1 MILIADSGSTKVDW
15 AYFTPNGEVGR
26 LKTMGINPAHVSDEA
41 IVAVLSGEILPVVP
55 KVDSIHFFGAGVVGE
70 QMCTRLRDCFNAV
83 WPDAKVEILSDVL
96 ASGLAL
102 FGKEQGISCIL
113 GTGSNSCLY
122 EDGKILSSVKAG
134 GFILGDEGSGVW
146 IGKELLSDYIKGI
159 MPEPLLEKMEDE
171 YKLTYPEI
179 VSRVYREDRPA
190 AYLAEFCLFA
200 ARNSADPYIES
211 LVKRGFKDFLVRNV
225 MRYEGFSDKQ
235 VGFVG
240 SVAFKFQEWL
250 LDLCAA
256 ENIRVKKIMKAPID
270 ALIEYYK
277 TQGE

>member
-15 AYFTPNGEVGR
+15 AYFTSKGEEGR
-26 LKTMGINPAHVSDEA
+26 VKTMGINPAHVSDEA
-41 IVAVLSGEILPVVP
+41 IVAVLSGEILPLVSE
-55 KVDSIHFFGAGVVGE
+55 VDSIHFFGAGVVGE
-70 QMCTRLRDCFNAV
+70 QMCTRLKDCFHAV

-102 FGKEQGISCIL
+102 FGKGRGISCIL

-134 GFILGDEGSGVW
+134 GFILGDEGGGVW
-146 IGKELLSDYIKGI
+146 IGKELIKEYVKGI
-159 MPEPLLEKMEDE
+159 MPTHLFKKMEDE
-171 YKLTYPEI
+171 YKLSYPEI
-179 VSRVYREDRPA
+179 VSRVYREERPA
-190 AYLAEFCLFA
+190 AYLAEFCMFA
-200 ARNSADPYIES
+200 AQNSTDPYIEA
-211 LVKRGFKDFLVRNV
+211 LVKRGFKEFLVRNV
-225 MRYEGFSDKQ
+225 MRYEGFSDEQ

-240 SVAFKFQEWL
+240 SVAFNFQDWL
-250 LDLCAA
+250 LDVCAA
-256 ENIRVKKIMKAPID
+256 ENVKVKKIIKAPID